1 MAFTN
6 HETVTTVQRLH
17 CAEERS
23 RVHIVGTEGN
33 SAMSNGTTRLERK
46 WSTEELEA
54 GNYPSSLHMLQM
66 YETERILRERYIEP
80 DRRLT
85 RRLYNVAAWTLA
97 FSVGTFVVALV
108 TYWLVATGI

>member
-1 MAFTN
+1 
-6 HETVTTVQRLH
+6 
-17 CAEERS
+17 
-23 RVHIVGTEGN
+23 
-33 SAMSNGTTRLERK
+33 
-46 WSTEELEA
+46 
-54 GNYPSSLHMLQM
+54 M